1 MKNKRVKIRVLVKD
15 VMMDILSLIIF
26 GLLMFEMFFDYFTNS
41 RED

>member
-26 GLLMFEMFFDYFTNS
+26 GLMMFEMFLIFYK
-41 RED
+41 